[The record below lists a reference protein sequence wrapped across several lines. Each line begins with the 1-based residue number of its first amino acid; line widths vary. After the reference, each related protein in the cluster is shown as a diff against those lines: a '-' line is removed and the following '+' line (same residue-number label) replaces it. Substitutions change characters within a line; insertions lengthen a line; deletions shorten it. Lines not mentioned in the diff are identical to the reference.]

1 MWVLL
6 GILSS
11 FFLGIYDLFKKSALE
26 NNQVM
31 PVLFLASLTSAIIF
45 LPLII
50 ISSGAGADAAGTIW
64 YVHSVSTGDHF
75 LIFLKSVLVGTSWVL
90 SYFALRNL
98 PITIVTPIRASS
110 PLWTLAGAMI
120 IFGESL
126 TPLQWLGVTVTI
138 ISYYLFSL
146 AGRVEGIN
154 FRKNRW
160 VLFIFLATIAGAA
173 SGLYDKY
180 LIGKIERMS
189 VQAWFSI
196 YLIPVLLVPTIIIW
210 YRNRLKNIPFFWKPA
225 IPLIGIFLTISD
237 YSYFYAL
244 SFDDSLIS
252 ILAVLRRS
260 SVIISFTAGAF
271 LFREINLTRK
281 SLVLAGIL
289 IGVILIVL
297 GTG

>member
-1 MWVLL
+1 MWVIL
-6 GILSS
+6 GIISS
-11 FFLGIYDLFKKSALE
+11 VLLGIYDLFKKSALQ

-31 PVLFLASLTSAIIF
+31 PVLFLASLTSALIF
-45 LPLII
+45 LPLIL
-50 ISSGAGADAAGTIW
+50 ISSGAGPDDAGALW
-64 YVHSVSTGDHF
+64 YVPPVSAREHF
-75 LIFLKSVLVGTSWVL
+75 LIFLKSVLVATSWVL

-110 PLWTLAGAMI
+110 PLWTLVGALI
-120 IFGESL
+120 IFGERL
-126 TPLQWLGVTVTI
+126 TPLQWLGITVTI

-146 AGRVEGIN
+146 AGRREGIS
-154 FRKNRW
+154 FQKNKW
-160 VLFIFLATIAGAA
+160 VLFIFLATIAGAG

-180 LIGKIERMS
+180 LISNFDRMS

-196 YLIPVLLVPTIIIW
+196 YLIPVLLIPTVIIW
-210 YRNRLKNIPFFWKPA
+210 YRNREKNIPFFFRPA
-225 IPLIGIFLTISD
+225 IPLIGIFLTLSD

-260 SVIISFTAGAF
+260 SVVISFTAGAF

-289 IGVILIVL
+289 IGVFFIIL
-297 GTG
+297 GS

>member
-6 GILSS
+6 GIISS
-11 FFLGIYDLFKKSALE
+11 FFLGIYDLFKKTALQKNE
-26 NNQVM
+26 VM
-31 PVLFLASLTSAIIF
+31 PVLFLASLTSAMIF

-50 ISSGAGADAAGTIW
+50 ISSASTPDNAGALW
-64 YVHSVSTGDHF
+64 YVHPVSAREHL
-75 LIFLKSVLVGTSWVL
+75 LIFIKSMLVGTSWVL
-90 SYFALRNL
+90 SYFALKNL

-110 PLWTLAGAMI
+110 PLWTLIGALI
-120 IFGESL
+120 IFGERL
-126 TPLQWLGVTVTI
+126 TPLQWLGITVTI
-138 ISYYLFSL
+138 VSYYLFSL
-146 AGRVEGIN
+146 AGKSEGIA
-154 FRKNRW
+154 FQKNKW

-173 SGLYDKY
+173 SGLYDKF
-180 LIGKIERMS
+180 LISNIERMS

-196 YLIPVLLVPTIIIW
+196 YLIPVLLPLTLIIW
-210 YRNRLKNIPFFWKPA
+210 YQNRKKNIPFFWKPA
-225 IPLIGIFLTISD
+225 IPLIGITLTLSD

-260 SVIISFTAGAF
+260 SVLISFTAGAF

-289 IGVILIVL
+289 VGVFFIIL
-297 GTG
+297 GS

>member
-6 GILSS
+6 GIISS
-11 FFLGIYDLFKKSALE
+11 FLLGIYDLFKKSALQ
-26 NNQVM
+26 NNLVM
-31 PVLFLASLTSAIIF
+31 PVLFLSSLTSALIF
-45 LPLII
+45 LPLIL
-50 ISSGAGADAAGTIW
+50 ISSEAGSESAGSIW
-64 YVHSVSTGDHF
+64 YVHTVSSREHL

-90 SYFALRNL
+90 SYFALRHL

-110 PLWTLAGAMI
+110 PLWTLVGALI

-126 TPLQWLGVTVTI
+126 TPLQWLGITVTI
-138 ISYYLFSL
+138 GSYYLFSL
-146 AGRVEGIN
+146 AGGKEGIN
-154 FRKNRW
+154 FQKNKW
-160 VLFIFLATIAGAA
+160 VLFIFLATIAGAG
-173 SGLYDKY
+173 SGLYDKF
-180 LIGKIERMS
+180 LINNIERMS

-196 YLIPVLLVPTIIIW
+196 YLIPVLLFPTVIVW
-210 YRNRLKNIPFFWKPA
+210 YKTREKKIPFFWKPA
-225 IPLIGIFLTISD
+225 IPLIGITLTLSD

-260 SVIISFTAGAF
+260 SVLISFTAGAL

-289 IGVILIVL
+289 IGVFFIIL
-297 GTG
+297 GS

>member
-1 MWVLL
+1 MWVIL
-6 GILSS
+6 GIISS
-11 FFLGIYDLFKKSALE
+11 VLLGIYDLFKKSALQ

-31 PVLFLASLTSAIIF
+31 PVLFLASLTGAMIF
-45 LPLII
+45 LPLILV
-50 ISSGAGADAAGTIW
+50 SSGIGSGNTGALW
-64 YVHSVSTGDHF
+64 YVPPVTAREHF
-75 LIFLKSVLVGTSWVL
+75 LIFLKSVLVATSWVL

-110 PLWTLAGAMI
+110 PLWTLVGALI
-120 IFGESL
+120 IFGERL
-126 TPLQWLGVTVTI
+126 TPLQWLGITVTI

-146 AGRVEGIN
+146 AGRREGIS
-154 FRKNRW
+154 FQKNKW
-160 VLFIFLATIAGAA
+160 VLFIFLATIAGAG

-180 LIGKIERMS
+180 LISNIDRMS
-189 VQAWFSI
+189 VQAWFTMH
-196 YLIPVLLVPTIIIW
+196 LIPVLLVPTVIIW
-210 YRNRLKNIPFFWKPA
+210 YHNRKKNIPFFWRST
-225 IPLIGIFLTISD
+225 IPLIGIFLILSD

-260 SVIISFTAGAF
+260 SVVISFTAGAF

-289 IGVILIVL
+289 VGVFFIIL
-297 GTG
+297 GS

>member
-1 MWVLL
+1 MWVIL
-6 GILSS
+6 GIISS
-11 FFLGIYDLFKKSALE
+11 CLLGIYDLLKKSALQ

-31 PVLFLASLTSAIIF
+31 PVLFLASLTSALIF
-45 LPLII
+45 LPLILV
-50 ISSGAGADAAGTIW
+50 SSGTGAGNTEALW
-64 YVHSVSTGDHF
+64 YVPPVSAREHL
-75 LIFLKSVLVGTSWVL
+75 LIFLKSILVATSWVL

-110 PLWTLAGAMI
+110 PLWTLVGALI
-120 IFGESL
+120 IFGERL
-126 TPLQWLGVTVTI
+126 TPLQWLGITVTI

-146 AGRVEGIN
+146 AGRREGIS
-154 FRKNRW
+154 FQKNKW
-160 VLFIFLATIAGAA
+160 VLFIFLATIAGAG

-180 LIGKIERMS
+180 LISNIDRMS

-196 YLIPVLLVPTIIIW
+196 YLIPVLLVPTVIIW
-210 YRNRLKNIPFFWKPA
+210 YHNREKNIPFFWKPA
-225 IPLIGIFLTISD
+225 IPLIGIFLTLSD

-260 SVIISFTAGAF
+260 SVVISFTAGAF

-289 IGVILIVL
+289 IGVFFIIL
-297 GTG
+297 GS

>member
-1 MWVLL
+1 MWVIL
-6 GILSS
+6 GLISS
-11 FFLGIYDLFKKSALE
+11 VLLGIYDLFKKSALQ

-31 PVLFLASLTSAIIF
+31 PVLFLASLTGAMVF

-50 ISSGAGADAAGTIW
+50 ISSGAG
-64 YVHSVSTGDHF
+64 SVSTEALWYVPPVSVGEHI
-75 LIFLKSVLVGTSWVL
+75 LIFLKSVLVATSWVL

-110 PLWTLAGAMI
+110 PLWTLVGALI
-120 IFGESL
+120 IFGERL
-126 TPLQWLGVTVTI
+126 TSLQWLGITVTI

-146 AGRVEGIN
+146 AGRREGIS
-154 FRKNRW
+154 FQKNKW
-160 VLFIFLATIAGAA
+160 VLFIFLATIAGAG

-180 LIGKIERMS
+180 LISNIDRMS
-189 VQAWFSI
+189 VQAWFTI
-196 YLIPVLLVPTIIIW
+196 YLIPVLLIPTVIIW
-210 YRNRLKNIPFFWKPA
+210 YQNREKNIPFFWRPA
-225 IPLIGIFLTISD
+225 IPLIGIFLTLSD

-260 SVIISFTAGAF
+260 SVVISFTAGAF

-281 SLVLAGIL
+281 SLVLVGIL
-289 IGVILIVL
+289 IGVFLILL
-297 GTG
+297 GS

>member
-6 GILSS
+6 GIISS
-11 FFLGIYDLFKKSALE
+11 FFLGIYDLFKKTALE
-26 NNQVM
+26 KNAVM
-31 PVLFLASLTSAIIF
+31 PVLFLASLTSAMIF

-50 ISSGAGADAAGTIW
+50 ISSASTPDNAGALW
-64 YVHSVSTGDHF
+64 YVHPVSAREHL
-75 LIFLKSVLVGTSWVL
+75 LIFIKSMLVGTSWVL
-90 SYFALRNL
+90 SYFALKNL

-110 PLWTLAGAMI
+110 PLWTLIGALI
-120 IFGESL
+120 IFGERL
-126 TPLQWLGVTVTI
+126 TSLQWLGITVTI
-138 ISYYLFSL
+138 VSYYLFSL
-146 AGRVEGIN
+146 AGKSEGIA
-154 FRKNRW
+154 FQKNKW

-173 SGLYDKY
+173 SGLYDKF
-180 LIGKIERMS
+180 LISNIERMS

-196 YLIPVLLVPTIIIW
+196 YLIPVLLPLTLIIW
-210 YRNRLKNIPFFWKPA
+210 YQNRKKNIPFFWKPA
-225 IPLIGIFLTISD
+225 IPLIGITLTLSD

-260 SVIISFTAGAF
+260 SVLISFTAGAF

-289 IGVILIVL
+289 VGVFFIIL
-297 GTG
+297 GS

>member
-6 GILSS
+6 GIISS
-11 FFLGIYDLFKKSALE
+11 FLLGIYDLFKKSALQ
-26 NNQVM
+26 NNLVM
-31 PVLFLASLTSAIIF
+31 PVLFLSSLTSALIF
-45 LPLII
+45 LPLIL
-50 ISSGAGADAAGTIW
+50 ISSEAGPESAGSIW
-64 YVHSVSTGDHF
+64 YVHTVSSREHL

-90 SYFALRNL
+90 SYFALRHL

-110 PLWTLAGAMI
+110 PLWTLVGALI

-126 TPLQWLGVTVTI
+126 TPLQWLGITVTI
-138 ISYYLFSL
+138 GSYYLFSL
-146 AGRVEGIN
+146 AGGKEGIN
-154 FRKNRW
+154 FQKNKW
-160 VLFIFLATIAGAA
+160 VLFIFLATIAGAG
-173 SGLYDKY
+173 SGLYDKF
-180 LIGKIERMS
+180 LINNIERMS

-196 YLIPVLLVPTIIIW
+196 YLIPVLLFPTVIVW
-210 YRNRLKNIPFFWKPA
+210 YKTREKKIPFFWKPA
-225 IPLIGIFLTISD
+225 IPLIGITLTLSD

-260 SVIISFTAGAF
+260 SVLISFTAGAL

-289 IGVILIVL
+289 IGVFFIIL
-297 GTG
+297 GS